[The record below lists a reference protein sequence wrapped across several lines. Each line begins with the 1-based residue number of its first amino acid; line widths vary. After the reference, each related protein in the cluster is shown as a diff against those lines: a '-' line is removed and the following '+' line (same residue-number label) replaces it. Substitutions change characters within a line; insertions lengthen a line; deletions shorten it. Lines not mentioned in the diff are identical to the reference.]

1 MGTGAGQR
9 RLRRGTLFRRLAGAE
24 HNSKT
29 TFQRKE
35 GNMKNVIAERVDVWA
50 ASIQDQPGGLAK
62 VLSGLRDAGA
72 DLELIIA
79 RRAPEE
85 PGTGVVF
92 LAPLRGDE
100 EVSAAAMLGFNVT
113 SSVQSVRVQ
122 GDNEPGVAS
131 QLAEKLAAAGVNLRG
146 LTAAVMGT
154 RFIMYIGLDSAADA
168 ARVIDLLQQE

>member
-1 MGTGAGQR
+1 
-9 RLRRGTLFRRLAGAE
+9 
-24 HNSKT
+24 
-29 TFQRKE
+29 
-35 GNMKNVIAERVDVWA
+35 MKNVIAERVDVWA
-50 ASIQDQPGGLAK
+50 ASIKDEPGSLAK
-62 VLSGLRDAGA
+62 VLSSLRDAGA

-79 RRAPEE
+79 RRAPGE

-100 EVSAAAMLGFNVT
+100 EVSTASMLGFNVT
-113 SSVQSVRVQ
+113 SSVQSVRVE

-131 QLAEKLAAAGVNLRG
+131 VLTEKLAAAGINLRG

-168 ARVIDLLQQE
+168 TKVIDILEQG